1 MSSSNQTAEADSG
14 ASAPRASDRG
24 SDRTDQT
31 DQTGDRSGDR
41 SLDAGDATRDL
52 RDRLAHLTRVLS
64 LNDVAGLIA
73 HEISQPLGAMLLH
86 ANACQRWLMQD
97 PPSIDKARA
106 AAERIVRDGHRAR
119 TVVEA
124 VRGITPACELELQ
137 AADLNAEIRDA
148 LEIARD
154 QLAERRVEVH
164 CDFGALPLVPCDPLQ
179 IVQVVL
185 NLTINAIEAMAESPD
200 PRVLVVSSR
209 EDPVEGV
216 VVAVR
221 DSGCGLDELSENRI
235 FTPLFTTK
243 PGAIGLGL
251 SNCRRVVEAHGG
263 RLWAKSNDDRGATF
277 CFSLPLSVPRD
288 LAAE

>member
-1 MSSSNQTAEADSG
+1 MSSANQTAEADRS
-14 ASAPRASDRG
+14 SPSQRAGGG
-24 SDRTDQT
+24 SVEP
-31 DQTGDRSGDR
+31 
-41 SLDAGDATRDL
+41 GDAAQNL
-52 RDRLAHLTRVLS
+52 RERLAHLTRMLS

-86 ANACQRWLMQD
+86 ANACQRWLAQD

-137 AADLNAEIRDA
+137 PVDLNTEIRDA
-148 LEIARD
+148 LDIARD
-154 QLAERRVEVH
+154 QLAAQGVDVRYEL
-164 CDFGALPLVPCDPLQ
+164 GSLPIVPCDPLQ

-185 NLTINAIEAMAESPD
+185 NLTINAVEAMAGTPES
-200 PRVLVVSSR
+200 RSLVVSSR
-209 EDPVEGV
+209 VDPVEGV

-221 DSGCGLDELSENRI
+221 DSGPGLDAQSENRI

-251 SNCRRVVEAHGG
+251 SNCRRIVEAHGG
-263 RLWAKSNDDRGATF
+263 RLWASSNDDRGATF
-277 CFSLPLSVPRD
+277 CFSLPLSVPAD
-288 LAAE
+288 LDAE